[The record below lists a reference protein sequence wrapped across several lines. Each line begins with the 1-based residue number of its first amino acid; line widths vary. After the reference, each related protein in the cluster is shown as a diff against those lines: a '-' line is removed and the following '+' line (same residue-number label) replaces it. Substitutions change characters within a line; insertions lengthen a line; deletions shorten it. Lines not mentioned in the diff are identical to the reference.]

1 MAQCFQLFGS
11 VDIALIA
18 PKLFLK
24 EVRDM
29 EAVSRLEGEVL
40 ENDKGHVLM
49 ENSQDSTPSED
60 HQLLS
65 SSHVPS
71 IYLLTYSQ
79 ADVFVVPTR
88 EEFARAV
95 LDSFKNADPCSHCE
109 VVQWVCRQELHRDGG
124 IHYHMAVK
132 LRARRGWLKV
142 RNYMDD
148 KLSIK
153 VNFSNHHQKLL
164 FCLAIHYEGRF
175 FVPSITEPSR
185 FSKLFSEQTFVPGK
199 SIMH

>member
-29 EAVSRLEGEVL
+29 EAVSRLEAEVL
-40 ENDKGHVLM
+40 ENDMGHVLM
-49 ENSQDSTPSED
+49 ENSTPPED

-65 SSHVPS
+65 SRQVRS

-88 EEFARAV
+88 EEFARVV

-109 VVQWVCRQELHRDGG
+109 VVQWVCSQELHRDGG

-132 LRARRGWLKV
+132 LSA
-142 RNYMDD
+142 
-148 KLSIK
+148 KL
-153 VNFSNHHQKLL
+153 H
-164 FCLAIHYEGRF
+164 G
-175 FVPSITEPSR
+175 
-185 FSKLFSEQTFVPGK
+185 
-199 SIMH
+199 